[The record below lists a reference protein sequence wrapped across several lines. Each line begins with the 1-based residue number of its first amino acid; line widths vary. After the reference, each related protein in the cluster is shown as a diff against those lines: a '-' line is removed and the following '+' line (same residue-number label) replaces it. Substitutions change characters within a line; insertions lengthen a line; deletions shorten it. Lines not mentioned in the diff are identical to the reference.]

1 MPRTS
6 RVNRM
11 PFRPQQEEISQVYN
25 SGFVDVFDTADGAQ
39 IGYQPKIE
47 ASHVLRLCY
56 EEQYLGINLVYLS
69 RQNHA
74 EIVKKIR
81 VPKAPVRV
89 FQLVRDQFGQWFEI
103 SLIQSADGVMPES
116 LDISLKAVTADVEVQ
131 HEPNLV

>member
-1 MPRTS
+1 MPRRS
-6 RVNRM
+6 NNQRQ
-11 PFRPQQEEISQVYN
+11 PFRPRREEIVQTYN
-25 SGFVDVFDTADGAQ
+25 SGFVDVFDIADGAAV
-39 IGYQPKIE
+39 GYQPKVK

-89 FQLVRDQFGQWFEI
+89 FQLVRDQFGQWLEI
-103 SLIQSADGVMPES
+103 SLIQTADGVTPEA

-131 HEPNLV
+131 YEPDLA